1 MITEAGS
8 AGEQP
13 GLLQRLFEN
22 AALDPISGELG
33 KSIVFCA
40 SQRLALK
47 VTQLLNQLASA
58 RWPGRYRSG
67 FAVQATS
74 LAPGT
79 QQMTFNFSNSQL
91 IGTGA
96 RFVRTAA

>member
-1 MITEAGS
+1 M
-8 AGEQP
+8 
-13 GLLQRLFEN
+13 
-22 AALDPISGELG
+22 
-33 KSIVFCA
+33 FCA

-58 RWPGRYRSG
+58 RWPRYRSG

-91 IGTGA
+91 MSTGA